1 MSPVPPSSTITITEE
16 LAGTK
21 RKLRKASP
29 EPSKTREMVPL
40 QTPLNTELRNIF
52 QGIREEDLAFATAEV
67 TCRHRTCNFSS
78 QRARVAEH
86 EKVCARVEL
95 SCSHPGCSFASTKD
109 NLIRHE
115 KEAHVPCVWC
125 SAKVPMVS
133 MANHWKECDHKYLRS
148 RPGGNRDEVKEGSTS
163 TSEVPDCS
171 DFDMEEAECED
182 QSLMALASSVF
193 PIQKRQTS
201 RAYPL
206 PDEAFSQG
214 L

>member
-1 MSPVPPSSTITITEE
+1 M
-16 LAGTK
+16 
-21 RKLRKASP
+21 
-29 EPSKTREMVPL
+29 
-40 QTPLNTELRNIF
+40 
-52 QGIREEDLAFATAEV
+52 
-67 TCRHRTCNFSS
+67 
-78 QRARVAEH
+78 
-86 EKVCARVEL
+86 L
-95 SCSHPGCSFASTKD
+95 SF
-109 NLIRHE
+109 RQ
-115 KEAHVPCVWC
+115 
-125 SAKVPMVS
+125 
-133 MANHWKECDHKYLRS
+133 ECDHKYLRS